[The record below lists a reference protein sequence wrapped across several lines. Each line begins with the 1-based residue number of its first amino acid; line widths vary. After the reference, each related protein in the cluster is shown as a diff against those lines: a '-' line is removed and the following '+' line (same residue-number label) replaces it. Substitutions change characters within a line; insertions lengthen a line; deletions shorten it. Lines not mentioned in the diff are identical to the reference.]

1 MGNSIIIGFFLFFT
15 FSSSAFSKLGYLSDY
30 WFNETLEK
38 SVQEDDL
45 YSIKNFLKDY
55 ALTYENIEES
65 HQKSLKSHNWS
76 FSGFQTSLALGLK
89 GRIGIHS
96 WGGTKTLEIDWIKR
110 NESGLKKRNEN
121 YHKDNIKRGNI
132 FFVDDKTTDE
142 VIESRIHFILSNIK
156 NSGRVKSL
164 SNLKVKLKNIILSF
178 QNFGESISFYK
189 FKGWIPSKMRL
200 DLGIKSNGK
209 IVFGP
214 LVKLGADIRLRLEWK
229 KMRSPLPSRE
239 KPFNKAFS
247 SFFRELDT
255 ILTTSLPLIKVSPN
269 YSLTHIEIGLG
280 VGVKGK
286 IALAEIGGYSTPSVF
301 FKKSPTSNFLSQTN
315 KSLQGSIPI
324 LMKTKNEKGYSKDS
338 TMILNLD
345 KKRVKRGIKKAF
357 KFSIKFMDKLNK
369 KIHPKSKWRINKIK
383 SQFQFSQI
391 GPLGPVK
398 VSQKTHIAF
407 YMKNNA
413 K

>member
-1 MGNSIIIGFFLFFT
+1 MGTSTIIGVFLFFT

-30 WFNETLEK
+30 WFHENLEK
-38 SVQEDDL
+38 SVQKDDL

-55 ALTYENIEES
+55 ASAHENMGES
-65 HQKSLKSHNWS
+65 HQKSLKNHNWI
-76 FSGFQTSLALGLK
+76 FSGFQTSLAVGLK

-96 WGGTKTLEIDWIKR
+96 WGGTKTLEIDWTKR
-110 NESGLKKRNEN
+110 NEIGLKKRNEN
-121 YHKDNIKRGNI
+121 NHKDKLKRGNI
-132 FFVDDKTTDE
+132 FLVDDKTTDE
-142 VIESRIHFILSNIK
+142 LIESRIHFILSNIK
-156 NSGRVKSL
+156 NSGRVKKI
-164 SNLKVKLKNIILSF
+164 SNLKSRLKKTILSF

-189 FKGWIPSKMRL
+189 FKGWIPSKIRL

-214 LVKLGADIRLRLEWK
+214 LVKLGADIRVRLEWK
-229 KMRSPLPSRE
+229 KIRSPLSRGE
-239 KPFNKAFS
+239 KPLNKNFS

-255 ILTTSLPLIKVSPN
+255 ILTTSLPLIKTSPH
-269 YSLTHIEIGLG
+269 YSLTHIEVGLG

-286 IALAEIGGYSTPSVF
+286 IGLAEIGGNSTPSVF
-301 FKKSPTSNFLSQTN
+301 FKKSPTSNFSLTN
-315 KSLQGSIPI
+315 KSLQGSFPI
-324 LMKTKNEKGYSKDS
+324 LIKANNEKGYSKNS
-338 TMILNLD
+338 TRILNLD
-345 KKRVKRGIKKAF
+345 KKRIKRGIKKAF

-369 KIHPKSKWRINKIK
+369 KIHPKSKWKINKIK
-383 SQFQFSQI
+383 SQFQFSQG

-398 VSQKTHIAF
+398 VSQAPHIAF